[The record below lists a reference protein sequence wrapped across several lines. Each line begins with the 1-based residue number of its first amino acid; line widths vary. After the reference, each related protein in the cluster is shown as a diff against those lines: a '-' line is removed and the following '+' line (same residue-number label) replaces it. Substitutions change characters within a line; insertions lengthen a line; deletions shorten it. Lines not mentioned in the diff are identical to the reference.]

1 MESQRRL
8 KYNGMVN
15 DSFGVSSGIDTSG
28 GAVSWARTGAA
39 AATTSRRAKLT
50 RATTFYS
57 ETVDEMAY
65 NKPPHGSDF
74 PV

>member
-8 KYNGMVN
+8 KYNGMAD
-15 DSFGVSSGIDTSG
+15 DSFVVNAGMDSG
-28 GAVSWARTGAA
+28 GGTVSWARTGAA
-39 AATTSRRAKLT
+39 AATTNRRAKLI

-57 ETVDEMAY
+57 ETVEMAY